1 VILLLKHV
9 GVLHLVINN
18 LPDTELLHLLELEA
32 TRQKETI
39 NLIPS
44 ENYVSKQVLEAQGSV
59 LTNKYAEGYPGNRYY
74 SGCTYVDDAE
84 TLAIENAKELFKAD
98 HANVQPHSGSQ
109 ANMGVYFALLQLGD
123 TVLAMSPAYGGHTT
137 HGAPDSFSGKWYR
150 FVHYGIDPDTELL
163 DYDEIEKLAFEHRP
177 KLIVAGASAYPR
189 MIDFKRFRHI
199 ADQVGAFFMVDM
211 AHTAGL
217 VAAGVV
223 PSPVPD
229 ADVVSTSTHKTLR
242 GPRGGLILC
251 KKNLA
256 SKINSAV
263 FPMMQGGPLMHVI
276 AAKAVAFLEAIL
288 PDFLTYQKRVLEN
301 AAVLAQ
307 ELKDRG
313 FRLMTG
319 GTDTHMIIVDLN
331 GRGIAGDVAQTTL
344 NAAGI
349 LLNGSDVLFPQ
360 AGQIG
365 SRLRLGT
372 PAVTSRGFG
381 KEEMKHIACFIE
393 EVLDNPGNAAVE
405 KKVRGQVV
413 ELCRRFPAPGLD

>member
-44 ENYVSKQVLEAQGSV
+44 ENYVSKQILEAQGSV

-177 KLIVAGASAYPR
+177 KLIVTGASAYPR
-189 MIDFKRFRHI
+189 RIDFKRFRHI

-301 AAVLAQ
+301 ADVLAQ

-331 GRGIAGDVAQTTL
+331 GRGIGGDVAQTRL

-349 LLNGSDVLFPQ
+349 LLNGSDVSFPQ

-381 KEEMKHIACFIE
+381 KEEMKHIARFVE
-393 EVLDNPGNAAVE
+393 EVLDNPGDAVVE
-405 KKVRGQVV
+405 KKIRGQVV
-413 ELCRRFPAPGLD
+413 ELCRQFPAPGLD

>member
-365 SRLRLGT
+365 SRIRLGT

>member
-1 VILLLKHV
+1 
-9 GVLHLVINN
+9 
-18 LPDTELLHLLELEA
+18 
-32 TRQKETI
+32 
-39 NLIPS
+39 
-44 ENYVSKQVLEAQGSV
+44 
-59 LTNKYAEGYPGNRYY
+59 
-74 SGCTYVDDAE
+74 
-84 TLAIENAKELFKAD
+84 
-98 HANVQPHSGSQ
+98 
-109 ANMGVYFALLQLGD
+109 
-123 TVLAMSPAYGGHTT
+123 
-137 HGAPDSFSGKWYR
+137 
-150 FVHYGIDPDTELL
+150 
-163 DYDEIEKLAFEHRP
+163 
-177 KLIVAGASAYPR
+177 
-189 MIDFKRFRHI
+189 
-199 ADQVGAFFMVDM
+199 M

-256 SKINSAV
+256 SKINSAG